1 MERTSTAGTEPPY
14 LLDTKML
21 GVLFI
26 GDTDVMADPFA
37 GASGANFK
45 RNLVDL
51 RVELNV
57 LYHVRNAKGARR
69 IAAT

>member
-1 MERTSTAGTEPPY
+1 
-14 LLDTKML
+14 
-21 GVLFI
+21 
-26 GDTDVMADPFA
+26 MADPF
-37 GASGANFK
+37 GANFK